1 MLTFAFVN
9 FVIDKLISH
18 LKSNDD
24 KIKNVAFAIY
34 GDKGVYTFDVIDRIR
49 GDGTL
54 EYIRSFSSYD
64 FRRNVIP
71 EVGKIDTIEIFTKST
86 DGSDVS
92 VVFTGSQVRT
102 EMDGQFTI
110 TNYTENPQY
119 QFDSSYKTIVEYALS
134 VIV

>member
-9 FVIDKLISH
+9 LVLSKLITQ
-18 LKSNDD
+18 LKSNDG

-34 GDKGVYTFDVIDRIR
+34 GDKGVFTFDVIIYIR
-49 GDGTL
+49 GDGTPG
-54 EYIRSFSSYD
+54 YIRPFSTYD
-64 FRRNVIP
+64 FRNGVAP
-71 EVGKIDTIEIFTKST
+71 KVGKVDAIEIFTKST

-92 VVFTGSQVRT
+92 VVFTGSQART